1 MTFVYSP
8 LTAHRSQ
15 LIAHRSLLISYL
27 SKNMKKDFWG
37 EGRKYGNAQLPYNQV
52 DANPKSCPLKH
63 TKKTLKCFLS
73 FT

>member
-1 MTFVYSP
+1 SS
-8 LTAHRSQ
+8 LTTHC
-15 LIAHRSLLISYL
+15 SLLISHL
-27 SKNMKKDFWG
+27 SKNKKKGFWG
-37 EGRKYGNAQLPYNQV
+37 EGRKYGNIQPSYNQV